1 MKIKLRLSLLN
12 GMLSSL
18 KQEDVLLGR
27 DDYSGNYI
35 LYLKKDKRF
44 TGYTPS
50 EVLEVFDYFE

>member
-1 MKIKLRLSLLN
+1 
-12 GMLSSL
+12 MLSSL

-44 TGYTPS
+44 TEYTPS
-50 EVLEVFDYFE
+50 EILEVFDYFE